1 VARFEREARTIAR
14 LRHRNILTIFDY
26 GHEDDLLYL
35 VMEYVSGGT
44 LRERLGWPQDLDY
57 AIGIVSQIG
66 DALADAHRQGMI
78 HRDVKPGNVLMVEE
92 DWPLLSDFGLAKMVQ
107 DTLHLTMSGA
117 SVGTPQYMSPEQAQS
132 HPVDQRSDV
141 YSLGVVLYE
150 AVAGQPPFGFE
161 SPMAVILK
169 HISDPVTP
177 PHHFRSDLPDE
188 LERVILKAL
197 NKDPAGRYQRMEDF
211 LTDLHGAA
219 DGKSSHRMGIKPIE
233 TPPVLESVSPPP
245 TTRRRSV
252 RRKSP
257 WLIATIRLLL
267 LVALTLTLLLYR
279 DRIMPL
285 ASDLTNL
292 IVLMATGPMVTATS
306 TPVTVA
312 AGPSTTTSAPPTA
325 VSDSS
330 NATPNPTNT
339 SEPVAA
345 EFDPSPT
352 APNPTSTPE
361 PTATPTIAPPVI
373 ETQVWA
379 TDGAEMVF
387 IAAGEF
393 SMGSEELGDDERPVH
408 QVYLDDFWLDRY
420 EVTNERFARFVAET
434 DYQTDA
440 EKAGWG
446 WVRIDSE
453 WEEVDD
459 ANWRHPRGP
468 DSGIEDKMD
477 HPVVLVSWNDA
488 DAYCRWAGKQ
498 LPTEAQWEKAARGPG
513 LNSSHNYAWGDTFDA
528 SRANTRE
535 SGLNDTTPV
544 GSYSP
549 QGDSPYG
556 AADMTGNVWEWVSDW
571 YDSSYYSQS
580 LPTNPFG
587 PAGGTYKVL
596 RGGSWLFD
604 EVYARTAFRY
614 NVSPDYTYDF
624 TGFRCSH
631 Q

>member
-1 VARFEREARTIAR
+1 
-14 LRHRNILTIFDY
+14 
-26 GHEDDLLYL
+26 
-35 VMEYVSGGT
+35 MEYVSGGT

-57 AIGIVSQIG
+57 AISIVSQIG

-197 NKDPAGRYQRMEDF
+197 TKDPAGRYQRMEDF
-211 LTDLHGAA
+211 LTDLHGATDA
-219 DGKSSHRMGIKPIE
+219 KSSRRMGVKPIE
-233 TPPVLESVSPPP
+233 TPPVLESISPPP
-245 TTRRRSV
+245 ITRRRSV

-257 WLIATIRLLL
+257 WLIATIRILL

-292 IVLMATGPMVTATS
+292 IVLMATGPMATATS

-312 AGPSTTTSAPPTA
+312 AGPSITISAPPTA

-330 NATPNPTNT
+330 NATPDSANT
-339 SEPVAA
+339 PDPVAA

-352 APNPTSTPE
+352 ASVPTSTLE
-361 PTATPTIAPPVI
+361 PTATPTIAPLVI
-373 ETQVWA
+373 ETQVWP

-420 EVTNERFARFVAET
+420 EVTNERFARFVADT
-434 DYQTDA
+434 NYQTDA

-446 WVRIDSE
+446 WVRVNSE
-453 WEEVDD
+453 WEEVSNAD
-459 ANWRHPRGP
+459 WRHPRGP
-468 DSGIEDKMD
+468 DSSIEGKMD
-477 HPVVLVSWNDA
+477 HPVVLVSWDDA

-513 LNSSHNYAWGDTFDA
+513 SNLGHNYAWGDTFDA
-528 SRANTRE
+528 SRANTKE
-535 SGLNDTTPV
+535 AGLNDTTPV

-549 QGDSPYG
+549 LGDSPYG

-571 YDSSYYSQS
+571 YGSNYYNQS

-624 TGFRCSH
+624 TGFRCSL